1 MGATGTAEPC
11 VCVWGAPRC
20 VGAAFL
26 AGFFSFF
33 FLSVVTQCVSVRE
46 GDPHRDDADQ
56 SHGQRVSLDK
66 ETSHAQR
73 EVVAMMLAPFSLFV
87 VCVST
92 TTTTTTTW

>member
-1 MGATGTAEPC
+1 MC
-11 VCVWGAPRC
+11 VCGGAPRC

-26 AGFFSFF
+26 AGF

-87 VCVST
+87 VCVYYYDYYYLVNS
-92 TTTTTTTW
+92 